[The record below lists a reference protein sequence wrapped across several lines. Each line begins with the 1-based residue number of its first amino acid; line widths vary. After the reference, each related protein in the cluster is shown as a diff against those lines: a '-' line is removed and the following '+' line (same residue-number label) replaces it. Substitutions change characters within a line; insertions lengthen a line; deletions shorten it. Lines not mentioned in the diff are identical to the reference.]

1 MAEERFTP
9 ITGQFPD
16 KEKIRCASCRYRDKE
31 IVDFLGK
38 KYAAG
43 VTRAIC
49 EKYTGDGRTGF
60 KPHGVLFEGKDC
72 PMYEA
77 E

>member
-16 KEKIRCASCRYRDKE
+16 KEKIRCANCRYRDKE

-43 VTRAIC
+43 VTRDTC
-49 EKYTGDGRTGF
+49 EKFTGGEGNGF
-60 KPHGVLFEGKDC
+60 KPHGVLFENTDC
-72 PMYEA
+72 PMYEK